1 MMTERVLNLPRMA
14 RRLGVTQAWLRRE
27 AEANRVPSLRADS
40 RLLFEPAA
48 VEETVAR
55 RAARPDLEGTTDE
68 R

>member
-14 RRLGVTQAWLRRE
+14 RRLGVTQAWLKRE
-27 AEANRVPSLRADS
+27 AEANRVPALRADR

-48 VEETVAR
+48 VEEAVAQ
-55 RAARPDLEGTTDE
+55 RAARPDLEGVS